1 MIADRQRRDRGG
13 AVLFL
18 ALLALAA
25 ALRFHGIGFGLP
37 ALNDPDELMFELGAT
52 RMLTSATLNP
62 GWFGHP
68 ATITMYVL
76 ALVNSTVFGVG
87 WLLGFFTDPT
97 GFLQAIYKDPGIVIL
112 PGRIAMAVFALATIW
127 QVWRMGRD
135 LAGPLAGLLAALLL
149 ALSPVHI
156 TYSQIIRSDMVGTV
170 FMLMTVS
177 AALRIARDGKAAD
190 YGWAALG
197 LALAVASKWPFAIAG
212 IAVAG
217 AVCVRIREDRFPS
230 AEWRKFGGF
239 LLLAPLFL
247 LTISPYLLL
256 DYETVVR
263 NLSGEA
269 RTQHLGATGGGFL
282 DNGWWY
288 LSGPLINGLGLAG
301 FLLAAG
307 GVVLFARRRTIGWV
321 ILPVLVGQILIIC
334 LPSLRWERWILP
346 MLPLLALA
354 AGFAG
359 AAITRTVS
367 ERWPSPGPA
376 RVATG
381 LLVAAPFLLLPAA
394 WANAEARTHD
404 TRQAAT
410 RWATK
415 HIPPGSVVM
424 VEHFAFDLVSQPWTV
439 TFPMGDAGCIDA
451 KALLDGKT
459 DYRMIEAAR
468 GNRSN
473 VDYGTMAAARRESC
487 RADYMILMEM
497 ERYRNERQRFPAQY
511 AAYAALLNDM
521 DVQVVFRPQPGKRAG
536 PVMIVLAAKPATN

>member
-1 MIADRQRRDRGG
+1 MTAGRHQWDRGG
-13 AVLFL
+13 ALLFL

-25 ALRFHGIGFGLP
+25 VLRLHGIGFGLP
-37 ALNDPDELMFELGAT
+37 ALNDPDELIFELGAT
-52 RMLTSATLNP
+52 RMLTGATLNP

-76 ALVNSTVFGVG
+76 AIVNATVFGVG
-87 WLLGFFTDPT
+87 WVFGFFTDPT
-97 GFLQAIYKDPGIVIL
+97 NFLQAIYKNPGIVIL
-112 PGRIAMAVFALATIW
+112 PGRIAMAVFALVMIW
-127 QVWRMGRD
+127 QVWRLGRN
-135 LAGPLAGLLAALLL
+135 LGGPLAGLLAALLL

-170 FMLMTVS
+170 FMLMTIS

-217 AVCVRIREDRFPS
+217 AVCVRIRDGHSLRT
-230 AEWRKFGGF
+230 EWRKFAGF
-239 LLLAPLFL
+239 LLLAPLL
-247 LTISPYLLL
+247 LLAISPYLLL
-256 DYETVVR
+256 DYETVLH

-288 LSGPLINGLGLAG
+288 LRGPLINGLGVAGLVLAG
-301 FLLAAG
+301 V
-307 GVVLFARRRTIGWV
+307 GVALMARHRTIGW
-321 ILPVLVGQILIIC
+321 ILMPVLIGQVLIIC
-334 LPSLRWERWILP
+334 LPNLRWERWILP
-346 MLPLLALA
+346 MLPILALA

-359 AAITRTVS
+359 AAIMRAVR
-367 ERWPSPGPA
+367 ERWPSRGA
-376 RVATG
+376 ERIAAG
-381 LLVAAPFLLLPAA
+381 LLIAAPLLLLPAA
-394 WANAEARTHD
+394 WINAEARTHD

-410 RWATK
+410 RWAAK
-415 HIPPGSVVM
+415 HVPPGSVVL

-439 TFPMGDAGCIDA
+439 VFPMGAAGCINA

-459 DYRMIEAAR
+459 DYRTIEAAR

-473 VDYGTMAAARRESC
+473 IDYGTVEPALRDGC
-487 RADYMILMEM
+487 KADYMILMEM
-497 ERYRNERQRFPAQY
+497 ERYHNERQRFPAQN
-511 AAYAALLNDM
+511 AAYQALLGSM
-521 DVQVVFRPQPGKRAG
+521 EVKAVFRPEPGKRSG
-536 PVMIVLAAKPATN
+536 PVMMVLAARPAAD

>member
-1 MIADRQRRDRGG
+1 M
-13 AVLFL
+13 LFL
-18 ALLALAA
+18 ALLALAVG
-25 ALRFHGIGFGLP
+25 LRLHGIGFGLP

-52 RMLTSATLNP
+52 RMLTGATLNP

-76 ALVNSTVFGVG
+76 AIVNATVFAVG
-87 WLLGFFTDPT
+87 WLFGFFTDPT
-97 GFLQAIYKDPGIVIL
+97 NFLQAIYKDPGIVIL
-112 PGRIAMAVFALATIW
+112 PGRIAMAVFAVVTIW

-135 LAGPLAGLLAALLL
+135 LGGPLAGLLAALFL

-170 FMLMTVS
+170 FMLMTIS

-217 AVCVRIREDRFPS
+217 AACVRVREGHLPS
-230 AEWRKFGGF
+230 TEWRRFGGF
-239 LLLAPLFL
+239 LLLAPLL
-247 LTISPYLLL
+247 LLVVSPYLLL

-288 LSGPLINGLGLAG
+288 LSGPLIDGLGVVGL
-301 FLLAAG
+301 LLAAA
-307 GVVLFARRRTIGWV
+307 GVALVSRHRMIGWI
-321 ILPVLVGQILIIC
+321 ILPVLIGQVLIIC

-346 MLPLLALA
+346 MLPILALA

-359 AAITRTVS
+359 AAIMRIVR
-367 ERWPSPGPA
+367 ERWPGSGTD
-376 RVATG
+376 RVAAG
-381 LLVAAPFLLLPAA
+381 LLMAGPFMLLPAA
-394 WANAEARTHD
+394 WANADARAHD

-410 RWATK
+410 GWAVK
-415 HIPPGSVVM
+415 HVPPGSVVM
-424 VEHFAFDLVSQPWTV
+424 VEHFAFDLVEQPWTV
-439 TFPMGDAGCIDA
+439 MFPMGDAGCIDA

-473 VDYGTMAAARRESC
+473 VDYGTVASTRRSGC
-487 RADYMILMEM
+487 KADYMILMEM
-497 ERYRNERQRFPAQY
+497 ERYHSERHRFPAEY
-511 AAYAALLNDM
+511 AAYAALLTEM
-521 DVQVVFRPQPGKRAG
+521 DIQAVFRPQPGKRGG
-536 PVMIVLAAKPATN
+536 PVMIVLAAKPTANK